1 MGIAVVGVAVSDV
14 AHLLAELIE
23 NATIFSSNDTPILVS
38 MQELSSG
45 GVLIEIVDKGI
56 GVSEAR
62 LADMNWRLDN
72 PPTVDVSVSR
82 HMGLFAVARL
92 AERHRVRVRLR
103 PAQPQGLSALVWLPD
118 SVIERTTGGYG
129 TAGWQSLAVGS
140 GPAAAAP
147 AGGRRLAPSLPE
159 GSVALAQNGH
169 PVGIGN
175 GNAIGS
181 APSAD
186 GPRVAQG
193 LFRGGEAAAEPAD
206 GPRAAQGLF
215 RGGEAVAESAP
226 QWSAPV
232 TPSYDDR
239 TAAGLP
245 VRTRKPGQEAGS
257 DGGGGELPRRSD
269 FARGGPPPGRGPGTS
284 SQESLQRSP
293 DQIRSRLAGFQRGT
307 RRAETQQGQSH
318 RAGEGS
324 ER

>member
-1 MGIAVVGVAVSDV
+1 
-14 AHLLAELIE
+14 
-23 NATIFSSNDTPILVS
+23 
-38 MQELSSG
+38 
-45 GVLIEIVDKGI
+45 
-56 GVSEAR
+56 
-62 LADMNWRLDN
+62 
-72 PPTVDVSVSR
+72 
-82 HMGLFAVARL
+82 MGLFAVARL

-129 TAGWQSLAVGS
+129 TSGWQSLAVGS
-140 GPAAAAP
+140 GPVASST
-147 AGGRRLAPSLPE
+147 AGGRRLAAGPAE

-169 PVGIGN
+169 SVGNGN
-175 GNAIGS
+175 GNAIGVGN
-181 APSAD
+181 AASAD

-193 LFRGGEAAAEPAD
+193 LFRGGETAAEPAD

-226 QWSAPV
+226 QWSAPA

-257 DGGGGELPRRSD
+257 DGGGAELPRRSD

-284 SQESLQRSP
+284 SQQSLQRSP

-307 RRAETQQGQSH
+307 RRAETQQAQSP

>member
-1 MGIAVVGVAVSDV
+1 
-14 AHLLAELIE
+14 
-23 NATIFSSNDTPILVS
+23 
-38 MQELSSG
+38 
-45 GVLIEIVDKGI
+45 
-56 GVSEAR
+56 
-62 LADMNWRLDN
+62 MNWRLDN

-140 GPAAAAP
+140 GPAASST
-147 AGGRRLAPSLPE
+147 AGGRRLAAGPAE

-169 PVGIGN
+169 SVGNGN
-175 GNAIGS
+175 GNAIGVGN
-181 APSAD
+181 AASAD

-193 LFRGGEAAAEPAD
+193 LFRGGETAAEPAD

-215 RGGEAVAESAP
+215 RSGEAVAESAP
-226 QWSAPV
+226 QWSAPA

-257 DGGGGELPRRSD
+257 DGGGAELPRRSD

-284 SQESLQRSP
+284 SQQALQRSP

-307 RRAETQQGQSH
+307 RRAETQQAQSP